1 MNATDR
7 RAATFAALF
16 PCRYLT
22 ALVVV
27 CCTAAMAVAQDVTLT
42 SRDGL
47 ITLSGTM
54 ESYDGAYYRVKT
66 SYGLL
71 TLDGQGV
78 RCTGPGCPDLTAYI
92 PELTIAAPTGTARLW
107 VTLVQAFAERSGYG
121 LQHVVQS
128 DRAFRLIL
136 TDPADG
142 QVLAR
147 LGFALEG
154 SDQGLADLQS
164 GKADLALSLQVLAG
178 LPGSATVIALDAAVP
193 LVARGNPLAAISLPD
208 LAGVMAGRITNW
220 QALGGM
226 DAPIVLH
233 AMMPGAGLQR
243 AVERMLGVV
252 AAPGTIRHD
261 SAEELADAVAADP
274 WAIAVTSRAEVGNG
288 KVLALSGP
296 CAFAQIASVEGVKTG
311 DYPMV
316 VPLALYAP
324 DRPLPLV
331 LRDLLAWIAA
341 PAAEATVRGAGF
353 VDQGVERI
361 GLEAQGARLAHAISV
376 AGGDDGVG
384 LAGLQAMVAG
394 LAGAD
399 RLTPT
404 FRFDPG
410 GKVLDPAA
418 QGAVTRLA
426 RDLEAGLFDGTTLTF
441 AGFSDGSGPAAVNQ
455 RLSRQRAEWVRD
467 AVLAAAPLL
476 DRGRVTL
483 AVAAYGEALPVGCDD
498 DGPGSAS
505 NRRVELW
512 VRPAGD
518 GLPGGN

>member
-1 MNATDR
+1 
-7 RAATFAALF
+7 
-16 PCRYLT
+16 
-22 ALVVV
+22 
-27 CCTAAMAVAQDVTLT
+27 MAVAQDVTLT

-92 PELTIAAPTGTARLW
+92 PDLTIASPTGTARLW
-107 VTLVQAFAERSGYG
+107 VTLVEAFAERSGYRV
-121 LQHVVQS
+121 QHVVQS

-243 AVERMLGVV
+243 AVEGRLGVAT
-252 AAPGTIRHD
+252 AADAIRHD

-274 WAIAVTSRAEVGNG
+274 WAIAVTSRGEPGNG
-288 KVLALSGP
+288 KVLALAGP
-296 CAFAQIASVEGVKTG
+296 CAFPQVASVQGVKTG
-311 DYPMV
+311 DYP
-316 VPLALYAP
+316 
-324 DRPLPLV
+324 LV
-331 LRDLLAWIAA
+331 LHWRFMPPTGLCRWCC
-341 PAAEATVRGAGF
+341 ATCW
-353 VDQGVERI
+353 
-361 GLEAQGARLAHAISV
+361 
-376 AGGDDGVG
+376 
-384 LAGLQAMVAG
+384 
-394 LAGAD
+394 
-399 RLTPT
+399 
-404 FRFDPG
+404 PG
-410 GKVLDPAA
+410 SPHPPPC
-418 QGAVTRLA
+418 R
-426 RDLEAGLFDGTTLTF
+426 R
-441 AGFSDGSGPAAVNQ
+441 S
-455 RLSRQRAEWVRD
+455 
-467 AVLAAAPLL
+467 
-476 DRGRVTL
+476 
-483 AVAAYGEALPVGCDD
+483 ALPGLSIR
-498 DGPGSAS
+498 GSSGSAS
-505 NRRVELW
+505 KRRGRGWPMPFRWPVVMTAW
-512 VRPAGD
+512 VW
-518 GLPGGN
+518 PGCRRWWRGWPGPSG